1 MRFALKNVYKNRS
14 MPRYFLELS
23 YRGSRFNGWQS
34 QTGGGSV
41 QQEVERALS
50 VILADRTAV
59 VGAGRTDSGVHAS
72 FYVLHFDTD
81 RIATVEGPDFI
92 YHLDSILC
100 HDVSALRIYRVADDA
115 HARFDAVARQYRY
128 YICSRKNPF
137 LQGIATY
144 WRGDLDIALMNEA
157 AALLLRTEHFASFA
171 KTGSDNKTD
180 ICRVT
185 EARWRRAG
193 DISVFTITADRFL
206 RNMVRSIVGTL
217 IDVGRGKITVE
228 RFGDIIEGR
237 DRRLAGT
244 SAPAEGLY
252 LNDIRYDTHKI
263 GI

>member
-1 MRFALKNVYKNRS
+1 

-34 QTGGGSV
+34 QKGGGSV

-50 VILADRTAV
+50 TILGTPTSV

-72 FYVLHFDTD
+72 FYVLHFDTTAE
-81 RIATVEGPDFI
+81 IADTGDFT
-92 YHLDSILC
+92 YHLDAVLC
-100 HDVSALRIYRVADDA
+100 RDVSASRTYRVADDA
-115 HARFDAVARQYRY
+115 HARFDAIARQYRY
-128 YICSRKNPF
+128 YICTRKNPF

-144 WRGDLDIALMNEA
+144 RRNDLDIALMNRA

-185 EARWRRAG
+185 EARWRKAG
-193 DISVFTITADRFL
+193 DILVFSITADRFL

-217 IDVGRGKITVE
+217 VDVGRGKITVE
-228 RFGDIIEGR
+228 DFDRITEGR
-237 DRRLAGT
+237 DRRLAST

-252 LNDIRYDTHKI
+252 LNDVRYDTDKI
-263 GI
+263 SL

>member
-1 MRFALKNVYKNRS
+1 

-34 QTGGGSV
+34 QKGGGSV

-50 VILADRTAV
+50 TILGTPTSV

-72 FYVLHFDTD
+72 FYVLHFDTAWE
-81 RIATVEGPDFI
+81 IADTDDFT
-92 YHLDSILC
+92 YHLDAVLC
-100 HDVSALRIYRVADDA
+100 RDVSASRTYRVADDA
-115 HARFDAVARQYRY
+115 HARFDAVSRQYRY
-128 YICSRKNPF
+128 YICTRKNPF

-144 WRGDLDIALMNEA
+144 RRDGLDIALMNRA

-185 EARWRRAG
+185 EARWRKAG
-193 DISVFTITADRFL
+193 DILVFSITADRFL

-217 IDVGRGKITVE
+217 VDVGRGKMTVE
-228 RFGDIIEGR
+228 DFNRITEGR
-237 DRRLAGT
+237 DRRLAST

-252 LNDIRYDTHKI
+252 LHDIRYDTDKI
-263 GI
+263 SI

>member
-1 MRFALKNVYKNRS
+1 

-34 QTGGGSV
+34 QKGGGSV

-50 VILADRTAV
+50 TLLGRPTSV

-81 RIATVEGPDFI
+81 RSDIAEGPDFV

-100 HDVSALRIYRVADDA
+100 RDVTASRIYRVADDA
-115 HARFDAVARQYRY
+115 HARFDAVARRYRY

-144 WRGDLDIALMNEA
+144 WRGSLDTALMNEA
-157 AALLLRTEHFASFA
+157 AEMLLHTDRFASFA
-171 KTGSDNKTD
+171 KSGSDNKTD

-185 EARWRRAG
+185 EARWRKAG
-193 DISVFTITADRFL
+193 DILVFTITADRFL

-217 IDVGRGKITVE
+217 VDVGRGKITVE
-228 RFGDIIEGR
+228 EFGKIIEGR
-237 DRRLAGT
+237 DRRLAST

-252 LNDIRYDTHKI
+252 LDDIRYDTDKT